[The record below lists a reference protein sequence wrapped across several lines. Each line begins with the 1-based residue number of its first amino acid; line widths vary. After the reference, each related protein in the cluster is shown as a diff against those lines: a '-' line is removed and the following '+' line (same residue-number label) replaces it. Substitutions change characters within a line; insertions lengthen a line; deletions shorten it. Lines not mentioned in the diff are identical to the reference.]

1 MRKKPEYTYDH
12 MKTRDGVAF
21 EEQLRRY
28 QSAGIEITFA
38 NASLSLE
45 DIVRICTVREKGAYM
60 CDFVADDENHIV
72 RIDVNSVA
80 EDRCDTVWDGVL
92 ADRGKD
98 GM

>member
-1 MRKKPEYTYDH
+1 MRKKPVDTYDRVR
-12 MKTRDGVAF
+12 TRDGVAF

-60 CDFVADDENHIV
+60 CDFVADDDNRVV

-80 EDRCDTVWDGVL
+80 EKPWDTVWDGVR
-92 ADRGKD
+92 ADRG
-98 GM
+98 GHGV